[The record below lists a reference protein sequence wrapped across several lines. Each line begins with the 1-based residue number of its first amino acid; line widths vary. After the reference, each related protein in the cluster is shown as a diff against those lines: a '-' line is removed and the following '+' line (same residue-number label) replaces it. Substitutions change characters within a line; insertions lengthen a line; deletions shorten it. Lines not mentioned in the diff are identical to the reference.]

1 MRDRGYLR
9 AGVLLWLT
17 AWAVVSAL
25 VAANPS
31 AHSVTPVF
39 HLAVER
45 WWARGPLY
53 ADVRGFHYLPQFPLL
68 FAPFYALPS
77 PFGDILWRLASVAV
91 VLWGIQAMVA
101 RLRPAAPGRFFFS
114 ASLLALS
121 PCLGAVRNGQ
131 TNLAFGGLS
140 LVAVVL
146 SSDARWWP
154 AAACLALLI
163 TVKPLGLILLLL
175 AAVVYPRLRGPVAV
189 AIALLAAAP
198 FLFGPP
204 AYVVAQY
211 SECFRHLAGW
221 SSTTEHR
228 FADIA
233 GLLRPIGVE
242 LALGASRAVRILGG
256 AATLGLAVLAG
267 ARGDAPRRALALAL
281 LASLYLMLFNPMSEK
296 NSYAIVAPPLAITAA
311 SWLSSQRLARLGWGL
326 AFVLVSIGIFPELF
340 SRIDR
345 NLGLWWDPL
354 MILLVYVLLASMILR
369 RRLLFP
375 DDQPAAKA

>member
-1 MRDRGYLR
+1 
-9 AGVLLWLT
+9 
-17 AWAVVSAL
+17 VVSAL

-39 HLAVER
+39 HLAVQR
-45 WWARGPLY
+45 WWARGDLY

-68 FAPFYALPS
+68 FAPFHALPS
-77 PFGDILWRLASVAV
+77 PSGDILWRLASVAV
-91 VLWGIQAMVA
+91 CLYGIRAVVA
-101 RLRPAAPGRFFFS
+101 RLGPAAPGRFFFS
-114 ASLLALS
+114 ASLLALA

-140 LVAVVL
+140 LVVAAL
-146 SSDARWWP
+146 LADARWWP

-163 TVKPLGLILLLL
+163 TVKPLGLILLLM

-189 AIALLAAAP
+189 AVALLAAAP

-204 AYVVAQY
+204 SYVVAQY
-211 SECFRHLAGW
+211 RDALRHLAGW
-221 SSTTEHR
+221 SGTTEHR

-233 GLLRPIGVE
+233 GLLRSFGVE
-242 LALGASRAVRILGG
+242 LPLPVSQAARVLAGG
-256 AATLGLAVLAG
+256 VTLLLAVLASS
-267 ARGDAPRRALALAL
+267 RGDAPRRALALVL
-281 LASLYLMLFNPMSEK
+281 LASLYLMLFNPMTEK

-311 SWLSSQRLARLGWGL
+311 SWLSSRRTASLGWGL
-326 AFVLVSIGIFPELF
+326 AFVLVSIGVFPELF

-354 MILLVYVLLASMILR
+354 MMLLVSALLASRILR
-369 RRLLFP
+369 RQPLFP
-375 DDQPAAKA
+375 DELPPAKA